1 MKIAVAGGTGWVG
14 RLVVEALWDAG
25 EAPVVLARSTGVD
38 LTTGAGLDEAL
49 AGVSAVVDTS
59 NVTAVS
65 GRRSVAFFETAT
77 AHLLAAGR
85 RAGVAHHVAL
95 SIVGCDR
102 VDLGYYLGKRRQEEL
117 VLADGVPGSVLRT
130 TQFHEFAAQMLGRG
144 GRFALAPR
152 QLSQPVAAREVAAA
166 LAEIARQEPVGLA
179 PELAGP
185 EQHWMPDLVRRLAR
199 ARGGRRIVVPMRVP
213 GRVGRAMARGD
224 LLPAEPGPR
233 GRITFDEWLAA
244 GAADPL
250 SGWTSESGPHRTA
263 PPA

>member
-25 EAPVVLARSTGVD
+25 ETPVVLARSTGVD

-49 AGVSAVVDTS
+49 AGACAVVDTT
-59 NVTAVS
+59 NVTSV
-65 GRRSVAFFETAT
+65 GRRRSVAFFETAT
-77 AHLLAAGR
+77 ANLLAAGR
-85 RAGVAHHVAL
+85 RAGVGHHVAL

-117 VLADGVPGSVLRT
+117 VLADGVPGTVLRT
-130 TQFHEFAAQMLGRG
+130 TQFHEFAARMLGRG

-152 QLSQPVAAREVAAA
+152 QLSQPVAAREVAVA
-166 LAEIARQEPVGLA
+166 LAELARTEPVGLA

-199 ARGGRRIVVPMRVP
+199 ARGTRRVVVPVRVP
-213 GRVGRAMARGD
+213 GRAGKAMAHGG

-233 GRITFDEWLAA
+233 GRITFDAWLAD

-250 SGWTSESGPHRTA
+250 SGWTSEGGAHRTA